1 MSDDPYRYYE
11 RDGTGI
17 SIDLDTPEGR
27 AKMSEIW
34 SHEYRRVAQDY
45 VGEIHVSTVFL
56 AINHS
61 WGDGPPILFET
72 MVFGYGEGDEEY
84 QWRYPTEEAALAG
97 HQAILEAVKE
107 GKLTHETIPYLS
119 MGSPS

>member
-17 SIDLDTPEGR
+17 SIDMSTQEGL
-27 AKMSEIW
+27 AKMTEIW

-56 AINHS
+56 PINHS

-72 MVFGYGEGDEEY
+72 MVFGYGADEY
-84 QWRYPTEEAALAG
+84 QWRYPNEESALAG
-97 HQAILEAVKE
+97 HAIILEAVRE
-107 GKLTHETIPYLS
+107 GTLTQETIPYHFA
-119 MGSPS
+119 GG